1 MNKTL
6 LWIIIG
12 LVVVVGGLYGL
23 KVAGIVGKDEGIKVA
38 TEKAAKRTVIETV
51 TASGKVYPE
60 IEVKVSSDVSG
71 EIVELNVEEGDTV
84 KRGKVVARIYAD
96 IYATQRDQGAAGVN
110 QAKAQVSNSQ
120 AALAGLK
127 ANLDLAQN
135 TYNRQKKLVAD
146 KVISLSEFETA
157 QQALLSAQANYNA
170 ALQGIKGGEAAIAS
184 AQAQLQ
190 TADKNLSRTTITA
203 PMDGVISLLG
213 VKKGERVSGNSFS
226 VGTEIMRIAD
236 MGSIVAQVDVG
247 ENDIPKVKIGDTAVV
262 EIDAYNNRKFKGL
275 VFKIAN
281 PSSTT
286 SSSSTDVTNY
296 TVHIRLLPES
306 YKDLVA
312 KGKPFPFR
320 PKMSASADIQ
330 TRTEKDVLS
339 VPLNAVTTRDI
350 KSDKKTT
357 ASDKKDDKKTD
368 NNSTDQTAKP
378 AAASDATEEV
388 VFVLQKDGTV
398 KKVKVKTDIQD
409 LNYIKVSEG
418 LKEGDEVIIGPYTT
432 VSKTL
437 KEGDKVKVTPKD
449 KLYDDKKN

>member
-12 LVVVVGGLYGL
+12 LVVLVGGLWGL
-23 KVAGIVGKDEGIKVA
+23 KAAGIVGKDEGIKVA
-38 TEKAAKRTVIETV
+38 TEKAAKRTIIETV

-96 IYATQRDQGAAGVN
+96 IYSTQRDQNVAVVN
-110 QAKAQVSNSQ
+110 QAKAQVSNAQ

-127 ANLDLAQN
+127 ANLDQAQN
-135 TYNRQKKLVAD
+135 TYNRQKKLVDD
-146 KVISLSEFETA
+146 KVISRSEFEA
-157 QQALLSAQANYNA
+157 AEQGLRSAQANYNA
-170 ALQGIKGGEAAIAS
+170 ALQGIKGGEANIAS

-236 MGSIVAQVDVG
+236 MASIVAQVDVG

-262 EIDAYNNRKFKGL
+262 EIDAYNNRKFKGV

-286 SSSSTDVTNY
+286 TSSSTDVTNY
-296 TVHIRLLPES
+296 TVHIRLLPDS

-339 VPLNAVTTRDI
+339 VPLNAVTTRDV
-350 KSDKKTT
+350 KSDKKVATDT
-357 ASDKKDDKKTD
+357 KDDKKDD
-368 NNSTDQTAKP
+368 NSNSSAQTAKP

-388 VFVLQKDGTV
+388 VFILQKDATV
-398 KKVKVKTDIQD
+398 KKVKVKTQIQD
-409 LNYIKVSEG
+409 LNYIKISEG
-418 LKEGDEVIIGPYTT
+418 LKEGDEVIIGPYTI

-449 KLYDDKKN
+449 KLYEEKKN

>member
-23 KVAGIVGKDEGIKVA
+23 KAAGIIGKDEGIKVA
-38 TEKAAKRTVIETV
+38 TEKAAKRTLIETV

-120 AALAGLK
+120 AALVGLK

-135 TYNRQKKLVAD
+135 TFNRQKKLVDD

-157 QQALLSAQANYNA
+157 QQSLRSAQANYNA

-190 TADKNLSRTTITA
+190 TADKNLSRTTIIA

-236 MGSIVAQVDVG
+236 MSSIVAQVDVG

-262 EIDAYNNRKFKGL
+262 EIDAYNNRKFKGV

-281 PSSTT
+281 PSATT
-286 SSSSTDVTNY
+286 TSSSTDVTNY

-339 VPLNAVTTRDI
+339 VPLNAVTTRDRN
-350 KSDKKTT
+350 DKKTT
-357 ASDKKDDKKTD
+357 TSDKKDDKKTD
-368 NNSTDQTAKP
+368 NTSSSDQTVK
-378 AAASDATEEV
+378 AAATNDATEEV
-388 VFVLQKDGTV
+388 VFILQKDGTV

-418 LKEGDEVIIGPYTT
+418 LKEGDEVITGPYTI

-449 KLYDDKKN
+449 KLYEDKKN

>member
-23 KVAGIVGKDEGIKVA
+23 KAAGIIGKDEGIKVS
-38 TEKAAKRTVIETV
+38 TEKAAKRTLIETV

-120 AALAGLK
+120 AALVGLK
-127 ANLDLAQN
+127 ATLDQAQS
-135 TYNRQKKLVAD
+135 TYNRQKKLVDD
-146 KVISLSEFETA
+146 KVISLSEFESA
-157 QQALLSAQANYNA
+157 QQALRSAQANYNA

-190 TADKNLSRTTITA
+190 TADKNLSRTTIIA

-236 MGSIVAQVDVG
+236 MSSIVAQVDVG

-262 EIDAYNNRKFKGL
+262 EIDAYNNRKFKGV

-281 PSSTT
+281 PSATT
-286 SSSSTDVTNY
+286 TTSSTDVTNY

-339 VPLNAVTTRDI
+339 VPLNAVTTRDRN
-350 KSDKKTT
+350 DKKIT
-357 ASDKKDDKKTD
+357 SPDKKDDKKTD
-368 NNSTDQTAKP
+368 NTNSSDQTVK
-378 AAASDATEEV
+378 AAATNDATEEV
-388 VFVLQKDGTV
+388 VFILQKDGTV
-398 KKVKVKTDIQD
+398 KKAKVKTDIQD

-418 LKEGDEVIIGPYTT
+418 LKEGDEVITGPYTI

-449 KLYDDKKN
+449 KLYEDKKN

>member
-12 LVVVVGGLYGL
+12 LVVLVGGLYGL
-23 KVAGIVGKDEGIKVA
+23 KLAGLIGKDDGIKVA
-38 TEKAAKRTVIETV
+38 TEKASKRTIVETV

-60 IEVKVSSDVSG
+60 VEVKVSSDVSG

-84 KRGKVVARIYAD
+84 KRGKVVAKIYAD
-96 IYATQRDQGAAGVN
+96 IYATQRDQNVAAVN
-110 QAKAQVSNSQ
+110 QAKAKVSNYQ
-120 AALAGLK
+120 AALVGLK
-127 ANLDLAQN
+127 ATLEQSRNN
-135 TYNRQKKLVAD
+135 FSRQKKLLDD
-146 KVISLSEFETA
+146 KVISRSEFETSE
-157 QQALLSAQANYNA
+157 QALRNAEANYNA
-170 ALQGIKGGEAAIAS
+170 ALQGIKGGEANIAG
-184 AQAQLQ
+184 AKAQLQ
-190 TADKNLSRTTITA
+190 TADKNLSRTTIIA
-203 PMDGVISLLG
+203 PMDGVVSLLG

-236 MGSIVAQVDVG
+236 MASIVAQVDVG

-262 EIDAYNNRKFKGL
+262 EIDAYNNRKFKGI

-281 PSSTT
+281 PSATS

-296 TVHIRLLPES
+296 TVHIRLLPDS

-330 TRTEKDVLS
+330 TKTESEVLS
-339 VPLNAVTTRDI
+339 VPLNAVTTRDV
-350 KSDKKTT
+350 KSDIKGTADKT
-357 ASDKKDDKKTD
+357 ADKKEVD
-368 NNSTDQTAKP
+368 NSNTQTAKTTT
-378 AAASDATEEV
+378 SNDATEEV
-388 VFVLQKDGTV
+388 VFVLQKTGAV
-398 KKVKVKTDIQD
+398 KKVKVKTGIQD
-409 LNYIKVSEG
+409 LNYIKISEG
-418 LKEGDEVIIGPYTT
+418 LKEGDEIIVGPYTT

-437 KEGDKVKVTPKD
+437 KDGDKVKVTTKD

>member
-12 LVVVVGGLYGL
+12 LVVLVGGLWGL
-23 KVAGIVGKDEGIKVA
+23 KAAGIIGKDEGIKVA
-38 TEKAAKRTVIETV
+38 TEKAAKRTIIETV

-96 IYATQRDQGAAGVN
+96 IYSTQRDQNVAVVN
-110 QAKAQVSNSQ
+110 QAKAQVSNAQ

-127 ANLDLAQN
+127 ANLDQAQN
-135 TYNRQKKLVAD
+135 TYNRQKKLVDD
-146 KVISLSEFETA
+146 KVISRSEFEA
-157 QQALLSAQANYNA
+157 AEQGLRSAQANYNA
-170 ALQGIKGGEAAIAS
+170 ALQGIKGGEANIAS

-236 MGSIVAQVDVG
+236 MASIVAQVDVG

-262 EIDAYNNRKFKGL
+262 EIDAYNNRKFKGV

-286 SSSSTDVTNY
+286 TSSSTDVTNY
-296 TVHIRLLPES
+296 TVHIRLLPDS

-339 VPLNAVTTRDI
+339 VPLNAVTTRDV
-350 KSDKKTT
+350 KSDKKVATDT
-357 ASDKKDDKKTD
+357 KDDKKDD
-368 NNSTDQTAKP
+368 NSNSSAQTAKP

-388 VFVLQKDGTV
+388 VFILQKDATV
-398 KKVKVKTDIQD
+398 KKVKVKTQIQD
-409 LNYIKVSEG
+409 LNYIKISEG
-418 LKEGDEVIIGPYTT
+418 LKEGDEVIIGPYTI

-449 KLYDDKKN
+449 KLYEEKKN